1 MSIKHTTTVDIGDLR
16 TLSKPIHL
24 MQYDKSLPEIEVHI
38 TKDGQEYTIPS
49 GYSATIRWG
58 KPDKH
63 GCTAT
68 GTVSGSTVTFQV
80 TEQMAC
86 VAGRSKVTVEIVE
99 SDSSHAGTAKFEVIV
114 DSNPIGDNTI
124 VSDSEIA
131 DIQKAIEAWQNADK
145 ASETATTKANEASAS
160 ATTASQK
167 AESAITSATKAKESE
182 TNAKLSET
190 NASNSAKEA
199 KASADSIANVTS
211 DVDKLKGDLNDLE
224 SDLSS
229 VINLANPLKINKL
242 DDGVF
247 TITTDGQD
255 RYYIMSPINAQRVS
269 CDTSDMGIIVGDV
282 IGLEDYSTYQFA
294 IGENNTKYSWIGDG
308 YHSSDVIITEENIIH
323 AKGIIFKRNDNADLT
338 SQDKENIIKLFGSK
352 TRSNHTK
359 IKDNKPLR
367 NYVHISFDD
376 IVRCFEDLATNKD
389 TYNSIFDSEFFGG
402 LKNLHD
408 KYGAKFSLYCYD
420 ISSSVSTIGNKF
432 ADDFNNAS
440 DWLKFGFH
448 LYSQGKNLAGYN
460 AFLNDIFTLGMTF
473 NSIDR
478 LPRLDGFGG
487 SLSDILAMRDAD
499 CGIIGLLTT
508 DDSRS
513 SYYLNDEQNAYL
525 RTHSKLYD
533 YENGLVMYSTN
544 MRLDWFINGFSSN
557 YEYNVPHESNPYDE
571 LTYRMKDRTFCNIYE
586 PIVVFIHEWQVF
598 TTSFTINSYFDLIEQ
613 VCKFANDYGLD
624 FDFPYIREN
633 FGITKS
639 SLSVASTNGVH
650 TKTELSFD
658 WVMGAIDAVGG
669 LVDSSTRI
677 RTPIF
682 KATKLFVEIPSGYK
696 CNIGKYTSEDANR
709 STLESLTGWVTA
721 NQSLSDG
728 YFVIA
733 FSQNDDTAS
742 VEIGDLLK
750 VVVIN

>member
-1 MSIKHTTTVDIGDLR
+1 MAKYIGVVTGRRILLSNADNAPVELVQNDKDTTVIDFE
-16 TLSKPIHL
+16 LSKIDYVADL
-24 MQYDKSLPEIEVHI
+24 SQLNVAINYVNIDKDTGESVTDIYTVDKTTVEGDSLKFSWTVGSNASVYAGKCIFQLVLTLTDTNDVITQQWDSTKQSIEVHASLENVNI
-38 TKDGQEYTIPS
+38 TQPKSFVDLVTQVKKSVSDEVAS
-49 GYSATIRWG
+49 GITDDRIKQIVEQHFEENPVQVITDNTLSVSGTPA
-58 KPDKH
+58 DAL
-63 GCTAT
+63 AT
-68 GTVSGSTVTFQV
+68 GT
-80 TEQMAC
+80 A
-86 VAGRSKVTVEIVE
+86 I
-99 SDSSHAGTAKFEVIV
+99 DS
-114 DSNPIGDNTI
+114 
-124 VSDSEIA
+124 
-131 DIQKAIEAWQNADK
+131 
-145 ASETATTKANEASAS
+145 
-160 ATTASQK
+160 
-167 AESAITSATKAKESE
+167 
-182 TNAKLSET
+182 
-190 NASNSAKEA
+190 
-199 KASADSIANVTS
+199 
-211 DVDKLKGDLNDLE
+211 LKDDLNDLE

-229 VINLANPLKINKL
+229 VIDFGNPLKINRL

-247 TITTDGQD
+247 SFNEQDG
-255 RYYIMSPINAQRVS
+255 YYIQSPINTQRVS

-294 IGENNTKYSWIGDG
+294 IGENDRNFGWIGSG
-308 YHSSDVIITEENIIH
+308 YNTSDVTITEENIIH
-323 AKGIIFKRNDNADLT
+323 AKGILFKRNDDAEMT
-338 SQDKENIIKLFGSK
+338 SQDKENIINLFGSK
-352 TRSNHTK
+352 TRDNPIK
-359 IKDNKPLR
+359 IKGNKPLR

-487 SLSDILAMRDAD
+487 SVSDILDMRDAD

-544 MRLDWFINGFSSN
+544 MRLDWFINGFSSD

-598 TTSFTINSYFDLIEQ
+598 TTSFTINSYFNLIEQ
-613 VCKFANDYGLD
+613 VCKFANDYKLD
-624 FDFPYIREN
+624 FDYPYIREN

-658 WVMGAIDAVGG
+658 WVMGAIDGAGG

-696 CNIGKYTSEDANR
+696 CNIGKYTSEDAKNE
-709 STLESLTGWVTA
+709 TLENLTGWVTA

-728 YFVIA
+728 YFVIV
-733 FSQNDDTAS
+733 FSQTDDTAS